1 MDSLN
6 LTAIVLGIVEGLT
19 EFLPV
24 SSTGHLVLATRIF
37 GLDLK
42 DWEVF
47 NIVIQLPAIM
57 AVVVVYWRTFA
68 DVAIG
73 ALRRDTRSLHFIRNV
88 LVAFVPA
95 AVLGVLLKKKID
107 LLLES
112 PVIVAIAL
120 IAGGIAIIVIERL
133 ARQRAYETVGELPV
147 RRSFMIGL
155 VQCVAMIPGVS
166 RSGATIMG
174 ALSMGENRKTAAE
187 FSFFLAVPT
196 MFGATAKQLWDN
208 RHELATQTAHVGF
221 TQIAIGSII
230 SFTVSLIVIRLFIGY
245 ISRNSF
251 VPFAIYRILVGSIAL
266 FLMLKA

>member
-1 MDSLN
+1 M
-6 LTAIVLGIVEGLT
+6 
-19 EFLPV
+19 
-24 SSTGHLVLATRIF
+24 
-37 GLDLK
+37 
-42 DWEVF
+42 F

-68 DVAIG
+68 NVAAG
-73 ALRRDTRSLHFIRNV
+73 ALRREADALHFIRNV
-88 LVAFVPA
+88 LIAFIPA

-112 PVIVAIAL
+112 PMIVAVAL
-120 IAGGIAIIVIERL
+120 IVGGLAIIVIERV
-133 ARQRAYETVGELPV
+133 ARQRPYEAVSELPV

-208 RHELATQTAHVGF
+208 RHELADQTAQVGL
-221 TQIAIGSII
+221 TQIAIGSVV
-230 SFTVSLIVIRLFIGY
+230 SFVVSLIVIRLFIGY

-251 VPFAIYRILVGSIAL
+251 VPFAIYRILVGSVAL
-266 FLMLKA
+266 IVMLKA

>member
-6 LTAIVLGIVEGLT
+6 LTAVVLGIVEGLT

-24 SSTGHLVLATRIF
+24 SSTGHLVLATDLF
-37 GLDLK
+37 GYDLK

-57 AVVVVYWRTFA
+57 AVVVVYWRTFV
-68 DVAIG
+68 DVAHG
-73 ALRRDTRSLHFIRNV
+73 ALRRERESLHFIRNV
-88 LVAFVPA
+88 LIAFIPS

-112 PVIVAIAL
+112 PSVVAVAL
-120 IAGGIAIIVIERL
+120 IVGGVAIIVIERL
-133 ARQRAYETVGELPV
+133 ARQRAYEPVSALPV
-147 RRSFMIGL
+147 RRSFLIGV
-155 VQCVAMIPGVS
+155 VQCIAMIPGVS

-174 ALSMGENRKTAAE
+174 ALAMGENRKTAAE

-208 RHELATQTAHVGF
+208 RHALAAHSSPIGF
-221 TQIAIGSII
+221 TQIAIGSVV
-230 SFTVSLIVIRLFIGY
+230 SFVVSLVVIRLFIGY
-245 ISRNSF
+245 ISRHGF
-251 VPFAIYRILVGSIAL
+251 IPFAIYRILAGSFAL
-266 FLMLKA
+266 YWLLRA

>member
-6 LTAIVLGIVEGLT
+6 LTAVALGIVEGLT

-42 DWEVF
+42 SWEVF

-57 AVVVVYWRTFA
+57 AVVVGYWRTFA
-68 DVAIG
+68 NVAAG
-73 ALRRDTRSLHFIRNV
+73 ALRREADALHFIRNV
-88 LVAFVPA
+88 LIAFIPA

-112 PVIVAIAL
+112 PMIVAVAL
-120 IAGGIAIIVIERL
+120 IVGGLAIIVIERV
-133 ARQRAYETVGELPV
+133 ARQRPYEAVSELPV

-208 RHELATQTAHVGF
+208 RHELADQTAQVGL
-221 TQIAIGSII
+221 TQIAIGSVV
-230 SFTVSLIVIRLFIGY
+230 SFVVSLIVIRLFIGY

-251 VPFAIYRILVGSIAL
+251 VPFAIYRILVGSVAL
-266 FLMLKA
+266 IVMLKA

>member
-6 LTAIVLGIVEGLT
+6 LTAVALGIVEGLT

-42 DWEVF
+42 NWEVF

-68 DVAIG
+68 DVAAG
-73 ALRRDTRSLHFIRNV
+73 ALRREADSLHFIRNV
-88 LVAFVPA
+88 LIAFIPA

-112 PVIVAIAL
+112 PVIVAVAL
-120 IAGGIAIIVIERL
+120 IVGGLAIIVIERI
-133 ARQRAYETVGELPV
+133 ARQRPYETVSELPV

-208 RHELATQTAHVGF
+208 RHELAGQTAQVGF
-221 TQIAIGSII
+221 TQIAIGSVV
-230 SFTVSLIVIRLFIGY
+230 SFVVSLVVIRLFIGY

-251 VPFAIYRILVGSIAL
+251 VPFAIYRIVVGSVAL
-266 FLMLKA
+266 FVMLKA

>member
-6 LTAIVLGIVEGLT
+6 LTAVVLGIVEGLT

-24 SSTGHLVLATRIF
+24 SSTGHLVLATKVF

-42 DWEVF
+42 NWEVF

-57 AVVVVYWRTFA
+57 AVVVFYWRTFA
-68 DVAIG
+68 GVAHG
-73 ALRRDTRSLHFIRNV
+73 ALRRETEALHFIRNI
-88 LVAFVPA
+88 LIAFIPA

-112 PVIVAIAL
+112 PIVVAVAL
-120 IAGGIAIIVIERL
+120 IAGGLAIIVIERL
-133 ARQRAYETVGELPV
+133 ARQRPYEAVSALPV
-147 RRSFMIGL
+147 RRSFMIGV
-155 VQCVAMIPGVS
+155 VQCMAMIPGVS

-174 ALSMGENRKTAAE
+174 ALSMGENRKTATE

-208 RHELATQTAHVGF
+208 RHELAAHAGQVGF
-221 TQIAIGSII
+221 TQIAIGSVV
-230 SFTVSLIVIRLFIGY
+230 SFVVSLVVIRLFIGY

-251 VPFAIYRILVGSIAL
+251 IPFAIYRIVVGGLAL
-266 FLMLKA
+266 LWLLKV